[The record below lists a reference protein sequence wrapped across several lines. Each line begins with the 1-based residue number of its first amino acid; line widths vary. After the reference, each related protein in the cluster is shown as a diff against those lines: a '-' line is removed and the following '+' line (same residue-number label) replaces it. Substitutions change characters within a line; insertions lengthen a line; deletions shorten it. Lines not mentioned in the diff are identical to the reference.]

1 MTHKKGDK
9 SDTVTNKKGDK
20 TGDKGRQ
27 KGDKEMLRGPALLEL
42 LETCE
47 LSLISPVVRSHCV
60 WTPTPQETP

>member
-27 KGDKEMLRGPALLEL
+27 KGDKEMLHGQRKRADI
-42 LETCE
+42 
-47 LSLISPVVRSHCV
+47 ISNRPGRHMNRNAAEKGGHH
-60 WTPTPQETP
+60 Q